1 MLLSA
6 CPDSNRDYTVFE
18 TVASTCWATS
28 GGFFDCV
35 SYSIIGLVSLS
46 IWEGVVAD
54 WTFDGSG
61 YETTAGG
68 YQLRVVA
75 VFGGLWQG
83 QAWYGSGVAHVTPY
97 CGVPAEA
104 KRLIALWA
112 ARNSGRAAVELDES
126 EDIESDPTVHTASRR
141 VFMEQVKPHD
151 VGAYRVS
158 SESSL
163 PLWVEDG
170 CFPVYGMIAGSDGIV
185 TGLLTTD
192 DDTVLQAESFDT
204 LEDAQAW
211 LESVPAPL
219 DAWMLLADDD
229 GMVLYVRPFDGKWLS
244 VGWNVSGSWLWAVSD
259 SPWAL
264 FWNSETLMQGSGVD
278 LADCLEQVTDAVYDE
293 GESAAWYS
301 LDPCVFLDDGQG
313 VGWAII
319 SQGSDGWCWVV
330 TSDPEGV
337 DMDAPLSLSDNL
349 SYGSIEEAEDALTSF
364 LSSNE
369 CREALSMQGFADAFT
384 RPVGDDAWT
393 L

>member
-1 MLLSA
+1 MQ
-6 CPDSNRDYTVFE
+6 V
-18 TVASTCWATS
+18 
-28 GGFFDCV
+28 
-35 SYSIIGLVSLS
+35 
-46 IWEGVVAD
+46 WEGVVAD

-61 YETTAGG
+61 YGTSAGG
-68 YQLRVVA
+68 YQLKVVT

-126 EDIESDPTVHTASRR
+126 EDIVNDSTIRAASRR
-141 VFMEQVKPHD
+141 VFMEQSKPHD

-170 CFPVYGMIAGSDGIV
+170 CAPVYGMVAESDGSV
-185 TGLLTTD
+185 TALLTGD
-192 DDTVLQAESFDT
+192 DAVLQSQEFDSVG
-204 LEDAQAW
+204 DAVAW
-211 LESVPAPL
+211 LESVEAPL

-229 GMVLYVRPFDGKWLS
+229 GTVLYVRPFEDKWLS
-244 VGWNVSGSWLWAVSD
+244 VAETGGVWTWAVSE

-264 FWNSETLMQGSGVD
+264 FWNTDTVMQGTGVD
-278 LADCLEQVTDAVYDE
+278 LGDCLMQLTTMVY
-293 GESAAWYS
+293 GEESGETWYAM
-301 LDPCVFLDDGQG
+301 DPCVFLDDGQG
-313 VGWAII
+313 VGWAVI
-319 SQGSDGWCWVV
+319 SQDDGWRWVV
-330 TSDPEGV
+330 TSDPDDLDE
-337 DMDAPLSLSDNL
+337 DSPLSLSDNL
-349 SYGSIEEAEDALTSF
+349 AYQSLEEAQDALSAF
-364 LSSNE
+364 LSSSE
-369 CREALSMQGFADAFT
+369 CREALSLQGFGDAFT

>member
-1 MLLSA
+1 M
-6 CPDSNRDYTVFE
+6 
-18 TVASTCWATS
+18 
-28 GGFFDCV
+28 
-35 SYSIIGLVSLS
+35 
-46 IWEGVVAD
+46 AD
-54 WTFDGSG
+54 WSFDGSG

-68 YQLRVVA
+68 YQLKVVT

-97 CGVPAEA
+97 CGVPNEA

-112 ARNSGRAAVELDES
+112 ARNSNKAAVELDES
-126 EDIESDPTVHTASRR
+126 EDIESDPTIHAASRR
-141 VFMEQVKPHD
+141 VFMEQSKPRD

-170 CFPVYGMIAGSDGIV
+170 CAPVYGMVAENDGSV
-185 TGLLTTD
+185 TALLTGD
-192 DDTVLQAESFDT
+192 DVILQSQEFDS

-211 LESVPAPL
+211 LETVEAPS

-229 GMVLYVRPFDGKWLS
+229 GTVLYARPFEDKWLS
-244 VGWNVSGSWLWAVSD
+244 VAETGGVWTWAVSD
-259 SPWAL
+259 DPWAL
-264 FWNSETLMQGSGVD
+264 FWNQKTLMQGAGVD
-278 LADCLEQVTDAVYDE
+278 LGDCLEQLTTAVYDG
-293 GESAAWYS
+293 GESATWYS

-313 VGWAII
+313 VGWAVI
-319 SQGSDGWCWVV
+319 SSSEDGWRWVV
-330 TSDPEGV
+330 TSDPDSLDE
-337 DMDAPLSLSDNL
+337 DSPLNLSDNL
-349 SYGSIEEAEDALTSF
+349 SYGSLEEAQDAVNGF
-364 LSSNE
+364 LSSSE

>member
-1 MLLSA
+1 M
-6 CPDSNRDYTVFE
+6 
-18 TVASTCWATS
+18 
-28 GGFFDCV
+28 
-35 SYSIIGLVSLS
+35 
-46 IWEGVVAD
+46 AD
-54 WTFDGSG
+54 WVFDGSG
-61 YETTAGG
+61 YETNAGG
-68 YQLRVVA
+68 FQLKVVT

-112 ARNSGRAAVELDES
+112 ARNSNKAAVELDES
-126 EDIESDPTVHTASRR
+126 EDIESDPTVRAASRR
-141 VFMEQVKPHD
+141 VFMEQVKPRD

-170 CFPVYGMIAGSDGIV
+170 CAPVYGMVAENDGSV
-185 TGLLTTD
+185 TALLTSD
-192 DDTVLQAESFDT
+192 DEMVLQAESFDS

-211 LESVPAPL
+211 LESVAAPL
-219 DAWMLLADDD
+219 DAWVLLADDD
-229 GMVLYVRPFDGKWLS
+229 GMVLYARPFEDEWLS
-244 VGWNVSGSWLWAVSD
+244 VGRNVSGSWLWAVSE

-264 FWNSETLMQGSGVD
+264 FWNQETLMQGVGTD
-278 LADCLEQVTDAVYDE
+278 LADCLEQLTTAVYDD
-293 GESAAWYS
+293 GESATWYA
-301 LDPCVFLDDGQG
+301 LDPCVFLHDGQG

-319 SQGSDGWCWVV
+319 SQGEDGWRWMV
-330 TSDPEGV
+330 TSDPDNLDE
-337 DMDAPLSLSDNL
+337 DSPLSLSDNL
-349 SYGSIEEAEDALTSF
+349 SYQSIEEAQDALTAF

-369 CREALSMQGFADAFT
+369 CREALSLQGFSDAFT

>member
-1 MLLSA
+1 MQ
-6 CPDSNRDYTVFE
+6 
-18 TVASTCWATS
+18 
-28 GGFFDCV
+28 
-35 SYSIIGLVSLS
+35 

-54 WTFDGSG
+54 WSFDGSG
-61 YETTAGG
+61 YETSAGG
-68 YQLRVVA
+68 YQLKVLP

-83 QAWYGSGVAHVTPY
+83 QAWYGDGVAHVTPY
-97 CGVPAEA
+97 CGVPAEG

-112 ARNSGRAAVELDES
+112 ARNSGKAAVELDES
-126 EDIESDPTVHTASRR
+126 EDIESDPSIKSASRT
-141 VFMEQVKPHD
+141 VFMEQSKPRD

-170 CFPVYGMIAGSDGIV
+170 CAPVYGMIAESDGTV
-185 TGLLTTD
+185 TALLTGD
-192 DDTVLQAESFDT
+192 DDLILQSESFDT

-211 LESVPAPL
+211 LEAVQAPS

-229 GMVLYVRPFDGKWLS
+229 GTVLYVRPFEDKWLS
-244 VGWNVSGSWLWAVSD
+244 VAGTGGVWTWAVSE

-278 LADCLEQVTDAVYDE
+278 LADCLEQVTTVVYDE

-313 VGWAII
+313 VGWAVIT
-319 SQGSDGWCWVV
+319 QDNGAWCWLV
-330 TSDPEGV
+330 TSDPDGV

>member
-1 MLLSA
+1 M
-6 CPDSNRDYTVFE
+6 
-18 TVASTCWATS
+18 
-28 GGFFDCV
+28 
-35 SYSIIGLVSLS
+35 
-46 IWEGVVAD
+46 AD
-54 WTFDGSG
+54 WSFDGSG
-61 YETTAGG
+61 YETNAGG
-68 YQLRVVA
+68 YQLKVVT

-83 QAWYGSGVAHVTPY
+83 QAWYGSGVAHYTPY
-97 CGVPAEA
+97 CGVPAEG

-126 EDIESDPTVHTASRR
+126 EPIESDPTVRSASRR
-141 VFMEQVKPHD
+141 VFMEQCKPRD
-151 VGAYRVS
+151 VGNYRVS

-170 CFPVYGMIAGSDGIV
+170 CAPVYGMVAEDDGSV
-185 TGLLTTD
+185 SALLTSD
-192 DDTVLQAESFDT
+192 DDTVLQAESFDS

-229 GMVLYVRPFDGKWLS
+229 GTVLYVRPFEDKWLS
-244 VGWNVSGSWLWAVSD
+244 VAETGGVWTWAVGD
-259 SPWAL
+259 DPWAL
-264 FWNSETLMQGSGVD
+264 FWNNSLLARGTGTD
-278 LADCLEQVTDAVYDE
+278 LADCLQQLTTMVYGDE
-293 GESAAWYS
+293 TGQSWYC

-319 SQGSDGWCWVV
+319 SQGEDGFRWLV
-330 TSDPEGV
+330 TSDPDNLDE
-337 DMDAPLSLSDNL
+337 DSPLSLSDNL
-349 SYGSIEEAEDALTSF
+349 SYQSLEEAQDALTSF

-369 CREALSMQGFADAFT
+369 CREALSMQGFVDAFT

>member
-1 MLLSA
+1 M
-6 CPDSNRDYTVFE
+6 
-18 TVASTCWATS
+18 
-28 GGFFDCV
+28 
-35 SYSIIGLVSLS
+35 
-46 IWEGVVAD
+46 AD

-61 YETTAGG
+61 YETNAGG
-68 YQLRVVA
+68 YQLKVVT

-126 EDIESDPTVHTASRR
+126 EDIESDPTVRAASRT
-141 VFMEQVKPHD
+141 VFMEQSKPHN

-170 CFPVYGMIAGSDGIV
+170 CAPVYGMIAESDGTV
-185 TGLLTTD
+185 TALLTSD
-192 DDTVLQAESFDT
+192 DDVILQSQEFDS

-229 GMVLYVRPFDGKWLS
+229 GMVLYARPFDGQWLS
-244 VGWNVSGSWLWAVSD
+244 VGRNTSGSWLWAVSE

-264 FWNSETLMQGSGVD
+264 FWNTDTVMQGAGVD
-278 LADCLEQVTDAVYDE
+278 LADCLEQVTTAVYDD
-293 GESAAWYS
+293 ESGQTWYC

-313 VGWAII
+313 VGWAVI
-319 SQGSDGWCWVV
+319 SSSEDGWRWTV
-330 TSDPEGV
+330 TSDPDEL
-337 DMDAPLSLSDNL
+337 DEDSPLNLSDNL
-349 SYGSIEEAEDALTSF
+349 SYQSLEEAQDALSAF